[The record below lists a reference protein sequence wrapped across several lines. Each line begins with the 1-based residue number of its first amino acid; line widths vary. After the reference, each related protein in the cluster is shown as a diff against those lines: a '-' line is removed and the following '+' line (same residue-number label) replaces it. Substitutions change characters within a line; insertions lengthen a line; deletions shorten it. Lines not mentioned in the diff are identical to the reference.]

1 MTGPNFV
8 TGARAWMGLLR
19 EQYPEEYS
27 ALLGQ
32 LNREEQ
38 HFAAQG

>member
-8 TGARAWMGLLR
+8 TGARARMVLLR
-19 EQYPEEYS
+19 EQYPEECN

-32 LNREEQ
+32 LNQEEQ
-38 HFAAQG
+38 QTA